1 MKIRNIPY
9 GYQYK
14 NGSIAIHEKETET
27 VKRIFTEYLNGLSL
41 LKIAEQL
48 NNEQIE
54 YMPGVCGW
62 NKSRIKRIIEDE
74 RYLGTNGYPPI
85 IDEDMHKTLMRIKSE
100 KNTQKGTNRKEDIF
114 NLGVPILCPKCGS
127 KMCRRH
133 DSNRKCQDWW
143 LCQNDNCKKTIS
155 ISDSDLIYGIIG
167 CLNTVISNNDIIK
180 TVTDVDKEPSLDVR
194 RLENEISRVLDSH
207 SFDKNILRKKM
218 LERVSLKY
226 KDIDSQKYT
235 SKRLKADF
243 ANASPLSRFSMDL
256 FNRTV
261 KAITFSDDGAVSI
274 ILINDQ
280 QIGKEQSDDANSGFT
295 TENSTCDS
303 CTS

>member
-62 NKSRIKRIIEDE
+62 NKSKIKRIIEDE

-85 IDEDMHKTLMRIKSE
+85 IDEDTHKTLIQIKSE
-100 KNTQKGTNRKEDIF
+100 KNTQKGTDRKADIF

-133 DSNRKCQDWW
+133 DSNRKCPDWW
-143 LCQNDNCKKTIS
+143 LCQNNNCKKTIG
-155 ISDSDLIYGIIG
+155 ISDNDLIYGITE
-167 CLNTVISNNDIIK
+167 CLNTIISNPDIIE
-180 TVTDVDKEPSLDVR
+180 TVTAVDKESSLDVR
-194 RLENEISRVLDSH
+194 RLENEIIRMLGSH
-207 SFDKNILRKKM
+207 GFDKSSLRKKM
-218 LERVSLKY
+218 LECVSVKY
-226 KDIDSQKYT
+226 RNIDSRKYI
-235 SKRLKADF
+235 SEKLKADF
-243 ANASPLSRFSMDL
+243 ANASPLINFSMDL

-261 KAITFSDDGAVSI
+261 KTITFSTDDAVSI

-280 QIGKEQSDDANSGFT
+280 QIGKEQSSNANSSYT
-295 TENSTCDS
+295 TEISPCDS
-303 CTS
+303 CTG

>member
-85 IDEDMHKTLMRIKSE
+85 IDDDTHKTLMQIKSE
-100 KNTQKGTNRKEDIF
+100 KNTQKGTDRKADIF

-133 DSNRKCQDWW
+133 DSKRKCQDWW
-143 LCQNDNCKKTIS
+143 LCQNNNCKNIIS
-155 ISDSDLIYGIIG
+155 ISDNDLIYGITE
-167 CLNTVISNNDIIK
+167 CLNTVISNSDIIE
-180 TVTDVDKEPSLDVR
+180 TVTDADKEPSLDVY
-194 RLENEISRVLDSH
+194 RLENEIGRVLDSH
-207 SFDKNILRKKM
+207 SFNKNTLRKKM
-218 LERVSLKY
+218 LECVSLKY
-226 KDIDSQKYT
+226 RNIDSQKYI
-235 SKRLKADF
+235 SEKLKADF
-243 ANASPLSRFSMDL
+243 ANASPLSAFSMDL
-256 FNRTV
+256 FSRSV
-261 KAITFSDDGAVSI
+261 KAINLSRNGIVSI
-274 ILINDQ
+274 VLMNYQ
-280 QIGKEQSDDANSGFT
+280 EIGKEQSDDTNSG
-295 TENSTCDS
+295 NG
-303 CTS
+303 

>member
-9 GYQYK
+9 GYQFK
-14 NGSIAIHEKETET
+14 NGSIAIQEKETET

-54 YMPGVCGW
+54 YMPSVCSW

-85 IDEDMHKTLMRIKSE
+85 IDDDTHKTLMQIKSE
-100 KNTQKGTNRKEDIF
+100 KNTQKGTDRKADIF

-133 DSNRKCQDWW
+133 DSNRKYPDWW
-143 LCQNDNCKKTIS
+143 LCQNDNCKKTIG
-155 ISDSDLIYGIIG
+155 ISDNDLIYGITE
-167 CLNTVISNNDIIK
+167 CLNTVISNPYIIK
-180 TVTDVDKEPSLDVR
+180 TVTDVDKESSLDVY

-218 LERVSLKY
+218 LECVSLIY
-226 KDIDSQKYT
+226 TNISPQKYI

-243 ANASPLSRFSMDL
+243 ANASPLINFSMDL

-261 KAITFSDDGAVSI
+261 KTITFNDNGEVNI

-280 QIGKEQSDDANSGFT
+280 QIGKERSDDTNSNNSS
-295 TENSTCDS
+295 EISTCDS
-303 CTS
+303 CTG

>member
-9 GYQYK
+9 GYQFK
-14 NGSIAIHEKETET
+14 NGSIAIQEKETET

-54 YMPGVCGW
+54 YMPSVCSW

-85 IDEDMHKTLMRIKSE
+85 IDDDTHKTLMQIKSE
-100 KNTQKGTNRKEDIF
+100 KNTQKGTDRKADIF

-133 DSNRKCQDWW
+133 DSKRKCQDWW
-143 LCQNDNCKKTIS
+143 LCQNNNCKNIIS
-155 ISDSDLIYGIIG
+155 ISDNDLIYGITE
-167 CLNTVISNNDIIK
+167 CLNTVISNSDIIE
-180 TVTDVDKEPSLDVR
+180 TVTDADKEPSLDVY
-194 RLENEISRVLDSH
+194 RLENEIGRVLDSH

-218 LERVSLKY
+218 LECVSLKY

-235 SKRLKADF
+235 SKILKADF
-243 ANASPLSRFSMDL
+243 ANASPLINFPMDL
-256 FNRTV
+256 FSRTV
-261 KAITFSDDGAVSI
+261 KAITFGDDGMVNI

-280 QIGKEQSDDANSGFT
+280 QIGKEQSDDTNSGNAS
-295 TENSTCDS
+295 EISTCDS
-303 CTS
+303 CTG

>member
-85 IDEDMHKTLMRIKSE
+85 IDEDTHKTLIQIKSE
-100 KNTQKGTNRKEDIF
+100 KNTQKGTDRKADIF

-133 DSNRKCQDWW
+133 DSNRKCPDWW
-143 LCQNDNCKKTIS
+143 LCQNNNCKNIIS
-155 ISDSDLIYGIIG
+155 ISDNDLIYGITE
-167 CLNTVISNNDIIK
+167 CLNTVISNSDIIE
-180 TVTDVDKEPSLDVR
+180 TVTDADKEPSLDVY
-194 RLENEISRVLDSH
+194 RLEKEIGRVLDSH
-207 SFDKNILRKKM
+207 SFDKNTLRKKM
-218 LERVSLKY
+218 LECVSLKY
-226 KDIDSQKYT
+226 RNIDLQKYI
-235 SKRLKADF
+235 SEKLKADF
-243 ANASPLSRFSMDL
+243 ANASPLSAFSMDL
-256 FNRTV
+256 FSRTV
-261 KAITFSDDGAVSI
+261 KAINLSRNGIVSI
-274 ILINDQ
+274 VLVNDQ
-280 QIGKEQSDDANSGFT
+280 EIGKEQSDDTNIG
-295 TENSTCDS
+295 NG
-303 CTS
+303 

>member
-9 GYQYK
+9 GYQFK
-14 NGSIAIHEKETET
+14 NGSIAIQEKETET

-54 YMPGVCGW
+54 YMPGVCGC

-85 IDEDMHKTLMRIKSE
+85 IDDDTHKTLMQIKSE
-100 KNTQKGTNRKEDIF
+100 KNTQKGTDRKADIF

-133 DSNRKCQDWW
+133 DSKRKCQDWW
-143 LCQNDNCKKTIS
+143 LCQNDNCKKTIG
-155 ISDSDLIYGIIG
+155 ISDNDLIYGITE
-167 CLNTVISNNDIIK
+167 CLNTIISNPDIIE
-180 TVTDVDKEPSLDVR
+180 TVTAVDKESSLDVR
-194 RLENEISRVLDSH
+194 RLENEIIRMLDSH
-207 SFDKNILRKKM
+207 GFDKSSLRKKM
-218 LERVSLKY
+218 LECVSVKY
-226 KDIDSQKYT
+226 RNIDSRKYI
-235 SKRLKADF
+235 SEKLKADF
-243 ANASPLSRFSMDL
+243 ANASPLINFSMDL

-261 KAITFSDDGAVSI
+261 KTITFSTDDAVSI

-280 QIGKEQSDDANSGFT
+280 QIGKEQSSNANSSYT
-295 TENSTCDS
+295 TEISPCDS
-303 CTS
+303 CTG

>member
-14 NGSIAIHEKETET
+14 NGSIAIQTEETET
-27 VKRIFTEYLNGLSL
+27 VTRIFTEYLNGLSL

-54 YMPGVCGW
+54 YMLGVCGW

-85 IDEDMHKTLMRIKSE
+85 IDEDMHKTLMQIKSE

-143 LCQNDNCKKTIS
+143 LCQNNNCKNIIS
-155 ISDSDLIYGIIG
+155 ISDNDLIYGITE
-167 CLNTVISNNDIIK
+167 CLNTIISNPDIIEI
-180 TVTDVDKEPSLDVR
+180 VTDADKEPSLDVR
-194 RLENEISRVLDSH
+194 RLNNEISRMLDSH

-218 LERVSLKY
+218 LECVSLKY

-243 ANASPLSRFSMDL
+243 ANASPLINFSMDL

-261 KAITFSDDGAVSI
+261 KAIKFSDDGAANI

-280 QIGKEQSDDANSGFT
+280 QIGKEQSGNANSSYT
-295 TENSTCDS
+295 TEISPCDS
-303 CTS
+303 CTG

>member
-14 NGSIAIHEKETET
+14 NGSIAIQTEETET
-27 VKRIFTEYLNGLSL
+27 VTRIFTEYLNGLSL

-48 NNEQIE
+48 NNEHIE

-62 NKSRIKRIIEDE
+62 NKSRIKRIIEDK
-74 RYLGTNGYPPI
+74 RYLGSNGYPPI
-85 IDEDMHKTLMRIKSE
+85 IDEDTHKNLMQIKSE
-100 KNTQKGTNRKEDIF
+100 KNTQKHIDRKSDIF
-114 NLGVPILCPKCGS
+114 NLGVPILCPKCSS

-143 LCQNDNCKKTIS
+143 LCQNNNCKNIIS
-155 ISDSDLIYGIIG
+155 ISDNDLIYGITE
-167 CLNTVISNNDIIK
+167 CLNTVISNPDIIE

-235 SKRLKADF
+235 SKRLKTDF
-243 ANASPLSRFSMDL
+243 ANASPLIKFSMDL

-261 KAITFSDDGAVSI
+261 KAIKLSTDGAVSI

-280 QIGKEQSDDANSGFT
+280 QIGKEQSDDTNSSNAS
-295 TENSTCDS
+295 EICIHNTC
-303 CTS
+303 TG

>member
-9 GYQYK
+9 GYQFK
-14 NGSIAIHEKETET
+14 NGSIAIQEKETET

-54 YMPGVCGW
+54 YMPSVCSW

-85 IDEDMHKTLMRIKSE
+85 IDDDTHKTLMQIKSE
-100 KNTQKGTNRKEDIF
+100 KNTQKGTDRKADIF

-133 DSNRKCQDWW
+133 DSNRKYPDWW
-143 LCQNDNCKKTIS
+143 LCQNANCKKTIG
-155 ISDSDLIYGIIG
+155 ISDNDLIYGITE
-167 CLNTVISNNDIIK
+167 CLNTVISNPYIIK
-180 TVTDVDKEPSLDVR
+180 TVTDVDKESSLDVY

-218 LERVSLKY
+218 LECVSLIY
-226 KDIDSQKYT
+226 TNISPQKYI

-243 ANASPLSRFSMDL
+243 ANASPLINFSMDL

-261 KAITFSDDGAVSI
+261 KTITFNDNGEVNI

-280 QIGKEQSDDANSGFT
+280 QIGKERSDDTNSNNSS
-295 TENSTCDS
+295 EISTCDS
-303 CTS
+303 CTG

>member
-54 YMPGVCGW
+54 YMPSVCSW

-85 IDEDMHKTLMRIKSE
+85 IDEDTHKTLIQIKSE
-100 KNTQKGTNRKEDIF
+100 KNTQKGTDRKADIF

-133 DSNRKCQDWW
+133 DSNRKCPDWW
-143 LCQNDNCKKTIS
+143 LCQNDNCKKTIG
-155 ISDSDLIYGIIG
+155 ISDNDLIYGITE
-167 CLNTVISNNDIIK
+167 CLNTIISNPDIIE
-180 TVTDVDKEPSLDVR
+180 TVTAVDKESSLDVR
-194 RLENEISRVLDSH
+194 RLENEIIRMLDSH
-207 SFDKNILRKKM
+207 GFDKSSLRKKM
-218 LERVSLKY
+218 LECVSVKY
-226 KDIDSQKYT
+226 RNIDSRKYI
-235 SKRLKADF
+235 SEKLKADF
-243 ANASPLSRFSMDL
+243 ANASPLINFSMDL

-261 KAITFSDDGAVSI
+261 KTITFSTDDAVSI

-280 QIGKEQSDDANSGFT
+280 QIGKEQSSNANSSYT
-295 TENSTCDS
+295 TEISPCDS
-303 CTS
+303 CTG

>member
-9 GYQYK
+9 GYQFK
-14 NGSIAIHEKETET
+14 NGSIAIQEKETET

-85 IDEDMHKTLMRIKSE
+85 IDDDTHKTLMQIKSE
-100 KNTQKGTNRKEDIF
+100 KNTQKGTDRKADIF

-133 DSNRKCQDWW
+133 DSKRKCQDWW
-143 LCQNDNCKKTIS
+143 LCQNNNCKNIIS
-155 ISDSDLIYGIIG
+155 ISDNDLIYGITE
-167 CLNTVISNNDIIK
+167 CLNTVINNPEII
-180 TVTDVDKEPSLDVR
+180 TNNSDTSQLNLDVL
-194 RLENEISRVLDSH
+194 RLESEISRMLDNSGV
-207 SFDKNILRKKM
+207 DKNTLRKKM
-218 LERVSLKY
+218 LECVSLKY
-226 KDIDSQKYT
+226 RNIDSQKYI
-235 SKRLKADF
+235 SEKLKADF
-243 ANASPLSRFSMDL
+243 ANASPLSAFSMDL
-256 FNRTV
+256 FSRTV
-261 KAITFSDDGAVSI
+261 KAINLSRNGIVSI
-274 ILINDQ
+274 VLMNDQ
-280 QIGKEQSDDANSGFT
+280 EIGKEQSDDTNSG
-295 TENSTCDS
+295 NG
-303 CTS
+303 

>member
-14 NGSIAIHEKETET
+14 NGSIAIQEKETET
-27 VKRIFTEYLNGLSL
+27 VKCIFTEYLNGLSL

-48 NNEQIE
+48 NNEHIE

-85 IDEDMHKTLMRIKSE
+85 IDDDTHKTLMQIKSE
-100 KNTQKGTNRKEDIF
+100 KNTQKGTDRKADIF

-133 DSNRKCQDWW
+133 DSKRKCQDWW
-143 LCQNDNCKKTIS
+143 LCQNNNCKNIIS
-155 ISDSDLIYGIIG
+155 ISDNDLIYGITE
-167 CLNTVISNNDIIK
+167 CLNTVISNSDIIE
-180 TVTDVDKEPSLDVR
+180 TVTDADKEPSLDVY
-194 RLENEISRVLDSH
+194 RLENEIGRVLDSH

-218 LERVSLKY
+218 LECVSLKY

-235 SKRLKADF
+235 SKILKADF
-243 ANASPLSRFSMDL
+243 ANASPLSAFSMDL

-261 KAITFSDDGAVSI
+261 KTITFNDNGEVNI

-280 QIGKEQSDDANSGFT
+280 QIGKEQSDDANSSNT
-295 TENSTCDS
+295 TEISTCDS
-303 CTS
+303 CTG

>member
-14 NGSIAIHEKETET
+14 NGSIAIQEQETET

-85 IDEDMHKTLMRIKSE
+85 IDDNTHKTLMQIKSE
-100 KNTQKGTNRKEDIF
+100 KNTQKGTDRKADIF

-133 DSNRKCQDWW
+133 DSKRKCQDWW
-143 LCQNDNCKKTIS
+143 LCQNNNCKNIIS
-155 ISDSDLIYGIIG
+155 TSDNDLIYGITE
-167 CLNTVISNNDIIK
+167 CLNTIISNPDIIE
-180 TVTDVDKEPSLDVR
+180 TVTDTDKESSLDVR
-194 RLENEISRVLDSH
+194 RLENEIIRMLDSH
-207 SFDKNILRKKM
+207 GFDKSSLRKKM
-218 LERVSLKY
+218 LECVSVKY
-226 KDIDSQKYT
+226 RNIDSRKYI
-235 SKRLKADF
+235 SEKLKADF
-243 ANASPLSRFSMDL
+243 ANASPLINFSMDL

-261 KAITFSDDGAVSI
+261 KTITFSTDDAVSI

-280 QIGKEQSDDANSGFT
+280 QIGKEQSSNANSSYT
-295 TENSTCDS
+295 TEISPCDS
-303 CTS
+303 CTG

>member
-14 NGSIAIHEKETET
+14 NGSIAIHEKATET

-74 RYLGTNGYPPI
+74 RYLGMNGYPPI
-85 IDEDMHKTLMRIKSE
+85 IDDDTHKTLMQIKSE
-100 KNTQKGTNRKEDIF
+100 KNTQKGTDRKADIF

-133 DSNRKCQDWW
+133 DSNRKCPDWW
-143 LCQNDNCKKTIS
+143 LCQNDNCKKTIG
-155 ISDSDLIYGIIG
+155 ISDNDLIYGITE
-167 CLNTVISNNDIIK
+167 CLNTIISNPDIIE
-180 TVTDVDKEPSLDVR
+180 TVTAVDKESSLDVR
-194 RLENEISRVLDSH
+194 RLENEIIRMLDSH
-207 SFDKNILRKKM
+207 GFDKSSLRKKM
-218 LERVSLKY
+218 LECVSVKY
-226 KDIDSQKYT
+226 RNIDSRKYI
-235 SKRLKADF
+235 SEKLKADF
-243 ANASPLSRFSMDL
+243 ANASPLINFSMDL

-261 KAITFSDDGAVSI
+261 KTITFSTDDAVSI

-280 QIGKEQSDDANSGFT
+280 QIGKEQSSNANSGYT
-295 TENSTCDS
+295 TEISPCDS
-303 CTS
+303 CTG

>member
-14 NGSIAIHEKETET
+14 NGSIAIQTEETET
-27 VKRIFTEYLNGLSL
+27 VTRIFTEYRNGLSL

-48 NNEQIE
+48 NNEHIE

-85 IDEDMHKTLMRIKSE
+85 IDEDMHKTLMLIKSE
-100 KNTQKGTNRKEDIF
+100 KNTQKGTDRKADIF

-133 DSNRKCQDWW
+133 DSNRKCPDWW
-143 LCQNDNCKKTIS
+143 LCQNDSCKNIIS
-155 ISDSDLIYGIIG
+155 ISDNDLIYGITE
-167 CLNTVISNNDIIK
+167 CLNTVISNPDIIE
-180 TVTDVDKEPSLDVR
+180 TVTDVDKEPSLDVY
-194 RLENEISRVLDSH
+194 RLENEISRMLDSH
-207 SFDKNILRKKM
+207 GFDKKLLRKKM

-243 ANASPLSRFSMDL
+243 ANASPLINFSMDL

-261 KAITFSDDGAVSI
+261 KAIKFSTDDEVNI
-274 ILINDQ
+274 VLINGQ
-280 QIGKEQSDDANSGFT
+280 QIGKEQSDDANSSFT

-303 CTS
+303 CAG

>member
-9 GYQYK
+9 GYQFK
-14 NGSIAIHEKETET
+14 NGSIAIQAKETET

-41 LKIAEQL
+41 QKIAEQL
-48 NNEQIE
+48 NNEHIE

-62 NKSRIKRIIEDE
+62 NKSRIKRVIEDE
-74 RYLGTNGYPPI
+74 RYLGSNGYPSI
-85 IDEDMHKTLMRIKSE
+85 IGEDMHKTLMQIKSE
-100 KNTQKGTNRKEDIF
+100 KNTQKGTDRKADIF

-133 DSNRKCQDWW
+133 DSKRKCQDWW
-143 LCQNDNCKKTIS
+143 LCQNDNCKNIIS
-155 ISDSDLIYGIIG
+155 ISDSDLIYGIIE
-167 CLNTVISNNDIIK
+167 CLNTVISNPDIIE
-180 TVTDVDKEPSLDVR
+180 TITDVDKEPSLDVR
-194 RLENEISRVLDSH
+194 RLENEISMMLDSH

-235 SKRLKADF
+235 SKRLKTDF
-243 ANASPLSRFSMDL
+243 ANASPLINFSMDL
-256 FNRTV
+256 FSRTV
-261 KAITFSDDGAVSI
+261 KAITFSDDGAANI

-280 QIGKEQSDDANSGFT
+280 QIGKEQSDDTNSGNASEICT
-295 TENSTCDS
+295 HNS
-303 CTS
+303 CTG

>member
-54 YMPGVCGW
+54 YMLGVCGW

-85 IDEDMHKTLMRIKSE
+85 IDDDTHKILMQIKSE
-100 KNTQKGTNRKEDIF
+100 KNTQKGTDRKADIF

-133 DSNRKCQDWW
+133 DSKRKCQDWW
-143 LCQNDNCKKTIS
+143 LCQNNNCKNIIS
-155 ISDSDLIYGIIG
+155 ISDNDLIYGITE
-167 CLNTVISNNDIIK
+167 CLNTVISNSDIIE
-180 TVTDVDKEPSLDVR
+180 TVTDADKEPSLDVY
-194 RLENEISRVLDSH
+194 RLENEIGRVLDSH
-207 SFDKNILRKKM
+207 SFNKNTLRKKM
-218 LERVSLKY
+218 LECVSLKY
-226 KDIDSQKYT
+226 RNIDSQKYI
-235 SKRLKADF
+235 SEKLKADF
-243 ANASPLSRFSMDL
+243 ANASPLSAFSMDL
-256 FNRTV
+256 FSRSV
-261 KAITFSDDGAVSI
+261 KAINLNRNGIVSI
-274 ILINDQ
+274 VLMNYQ
-280 QIGKEQSDDANSGFT
+280 EIGKEQSDDTNSG
-295 TENSTCDS
+295 NG
-303 CTS
+303 

>member
-14 NGSIAIHEKETET
+14 NGSIAIQEKETET

-48 NNEQIE
+48 NNEHSE

-74 RYLGTNGYPPI
+74 RYIGSNGYPPI
-85 IDEDMHKTLMRIKSE
+85 IDEDTHKTLMLIKLE
-100 KNTQKGTNRKEDIF
+100 KNTQKHIDRKSDIF

-143 LCQNDNCKKTIS
+143 LCQNNNCKNIIS
-155 ISDSDLIYGIIG
+155 ISDNDLIYGITE
-167 CLNTVISNNDIIK
+167 CLNTVISNPDIIE
-180 TVTDVDKEPSLDVR
+180 TITDVDKEPSLDVR
-194 RLENEISRVLDSH
+194 RLENEISMMLDSH

-218 LERVSLKY
+218 LECVSLKY
-226 KDIDSQKYT
+226 GNIDSQKYI
-235 SKRLKADF
+235 SKRLKTDF
-243 ANASPLSRFSMDL
+243 ANASPLINFSMDL
-256 FNRTV
+256 FSRTV
-261 KAITFSDDGAVSI
+261 KAITFSDDGAANI

-280 QIGKEQSDDANSGFT
+280 QIGKEQSDDTNSGNAS
-295 TENSTCDS
+295 EI
-303 CTS
+303 CTHNNCTG

>member
-14 NGSIAIHEKETET
+14 NGSIAIQTEETET
-27 VKRIFTEYLNGLSL
+27 VTRIFTEYLNGLSL

-143 LCQNDNCKKTIS
+143 LCQNNNCKNIIS
-155 ISDSDLIYGIIG
+155 ISDNDLIYGITE
-167 CLNTVISNNDIIK
+167 CLNTVINNPDIIE
-180 TVTDVDKEPSLDVR
+180 TVTDVDKEPSLDVY

-207 SFDKNILRKKM
+207 SFDKNILRKKV
-218 LERVSLKY
+218 LECVSLKY
-226 KDIDSQKYT
+226 KDIDSQKYI

-243 ANASPLSRFSMDL
+243 ANASPLINFSMDL
-256 FNRTV
+256 FNHTV
-261 KAITFSDDGAVSI
+261 KAITFSTDGEVNI
-274 ILINDQ
+274 ILINGQ
-280 QIGKEQSDDANSGFT
+280 HIGKEQSDDTNIGNASEICTHN
-295 TENSTCDS
+295 TC
-303 CTS
+303 TG

>member
-9 GYQYK
+9 GYQFK
-14 NGSIAIHEKETET
+14 NGSIAIQEKETET

-54 YMPGVCGW
+54 YMPSVCSW

-74 RYLGTNGYPPI
+74 RYIGTNGYPPI
-85 IDEDMHKTLMRIKSE
+85 IDDDTHKTLMQIKSE
-100 KNTQKGTNRKEDIF
+100 KNTQKGTDRKADIF

-133 DSNRKCQDWW
+133 DSNRKYPDWW
-143 LCQNDNCKKTIS
+143 LCQNDNCKKTIG
-155 ISDSDLIYGIIG
+155 ISDNDLIYGITE
-167 CLNTVISNNDIIK
+167 CLNTVISNPYIIK
-180 TVTDVDKEPSLDVR
+180 TVTDVDKESSLDVY

-218 LERVSLKY
+218 LECVSLIY
-226 KDIDSQKYT
+226 TNISPQKYI

-243 ANASPLSRFSMDL
+243 ANASPLINFSMDL

-261 KAITFSDDGAVSI
+261 KTITFNDNGEVNI

-280 QIGKEQSDDANSGFT
+280 QIGKERSDDTNSNNSS
-295 TENSTCDS
+295 EISTCDS
-303 CTS
+303 CTG

>member
-9 GYQYK
+9 GYQFK
-14 NGSIAIHEKETET
+14 NGSIAIQEKETET

-54 YMPGVCGW
+54 YMPSVCSW

-85 IDEDMHKTLMRIKSE
+85 IDDDTHKTLMQIKSE
-100 KNTQKGTNRKEDIF
+100 KNTQKGTDRKADIF

-133 DSNRKCQDWW
+133 DSNRKYPDWW
-143 LCQNDNCKKTIS
+143 LCQNDNCKKTIG
-155 ISDSDLIYGIIG
+155 ISDNDLIYGITE
-167 CLNTVISNNDIIK
+167 CLNTVIINPYIIK
-180 TVTDVDKEPSLDVR
+180 TVTDVDKESSLDVY

-218 LERVSLKY
+218 LECVSLIY
-226 KDIDSQKYT
+226 TNISPQKYI

-243 ANASPLSRFSMDL
+243 ANASPLINFSMDL

-261 KAITFSDDGAVSI
+261 KTITFNDNGEVNI

-280 QIGKEQSDDANSGFT
+280 QIGKERSDDTNSNNSS
-295 TENSTCDS
+295 EISTCDS
-303 CTS
+303 CTG